1 MEVTT
6 TKPKSNKERDPNK
19 IFSKRNYYEKGKTL
33 TPEMTDAIISN
44 IILDITDNHYTD
56 LFSKRNIKFND
67 IFTDLH
73 DTICRIINADF
84 ITFSMIRNMYVA
96 IIFALGATNDQE
108 IKTIVK
114 NSLIRYFKEILG

>member
-19 IFSKRNYYEKGKTL
+19 IFSKRNYYEKGKLL
-33 TPEMTDAIISN
+33 TPEMSDDIISN

-84 ITFSMIRNMYVA
+84 ITFSMIRNIYVA